1 MEKKQNLNWC
11 FICKFS
17 AFAQAYTGLQN
28 DKEIVAFIAEN
39 DQIYYVR
46 GPKKDEF
53 LTEKDLC
60 TLWDEYVEIRVNRI
74 MENNGIAVLDLD
86 FCGASMQCDCV
97 NPNELLIKILK

>member
-1 MEKKQNLNWC
+1 MEKKQNLDWC

-28 DKEIVAFIAEN
+28 DEEIIAFIAEN

-46 GPKKDEF
+46 GPKNGEF
-53 LTEKDLC
+53 LTKKDLHAR
-60 TLWDEYVEIRVNRI
+60 WNEYVEIRVNCI
-74 MENNGIAVLDLD
+74 MENNGIATLNLD

-97 NPNELLIKILK
+97 DPNELLITILK